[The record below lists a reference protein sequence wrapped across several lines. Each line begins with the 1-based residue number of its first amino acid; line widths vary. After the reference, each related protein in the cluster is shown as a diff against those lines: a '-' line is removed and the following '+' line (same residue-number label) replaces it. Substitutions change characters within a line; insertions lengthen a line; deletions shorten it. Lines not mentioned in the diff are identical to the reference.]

1 VGGAIELAWSPDGR
15 RLLAVTAGGWWVFGA
30 DGQVLARGPGRRG
43 FALDGVAWSPRGD
56 RIAIVRRV
64 SDASDVL
71 LVDPAGR
78 ARDRVLFSGPGRFG
92 RVAFSPDGRR
102 LLVPWPEADQW
113 LFLSVARGGHV
124 GAVANIARQFA
135 RGARPGP
142 FPDAVEWCCAG
153 A

>member
-1 VGGAIELAWSPDGR
+1 MR
-15 RLLAVTAGGWWVFGA
+15 RA
-30 DGQVLARGPGRRG
+30 
-43 FALDGVAWSPRGD
+43 
-56 RIAIVRRV
+56 

-92 RVAFSPDGRR
+92 RLAFSPDGRQ

-135 RGARPGP
+135 RGPRPGP

-153 A
+153 AG